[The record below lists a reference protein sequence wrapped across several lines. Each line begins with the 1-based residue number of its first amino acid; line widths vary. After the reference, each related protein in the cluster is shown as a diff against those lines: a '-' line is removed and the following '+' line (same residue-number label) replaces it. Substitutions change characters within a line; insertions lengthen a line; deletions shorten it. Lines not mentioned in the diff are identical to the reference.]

1 MQMKHYFTFSNLRL
15 AIEILLVII
24 IAASA
29 FSTFRS
35 AQGASV
41 AAPDAPDAAY
51 WYQCNS
57 PSVEHVAVFTNRV
70 HVWCQSTTAVG
81 GAPALSGIYWFA
93 FPTSNDSAAAS
104 RFLSLFQ
111 TSAISGRYVWLEVN
125 PTDTSGSSFG
135 CAAGDCRRVFGAE
148 LR

>member
-1 MQMKHYFTFSNLRL
+1 MKHFFTFSNLRL
-15 AIEILLVII
+15 AVEIILVII

-29 FSTFRS
+29 LSNYRS
-35 AQGASV
+35 AQGANL
-41 AAPDAPDAAY
+41 AAQDAPEALY

-70 HVWCQSTTAVG
+70 HVWCQTTTPVAS
-81 GAPALSGIYWFA
+81 APALNGIYWFA
-93 FPTSNDSAAAS
+93 FPTLPDSAAAS

-111 TSAISGRYVWLEVN
+111 SSAISGRYVWLEVDPN
-125 PTDTSGSSFG
+125 NTSGSTFG
-135 CAAGDCRRVFGAE
+135 CDSNNCRRIFGAE